1 MRKRVLLAMF
11 LGALFAAPAN
21 AAFINV
27 NDNDLANITLT
38 AGDFEGGFFVD
49 GVLLTSGLGNSASIT
64 FADGAVH
71 TVSGTWIT
79 NGLVGPAVNI
89 LFALPASP
97 TNVTS
102 FLRLSMP
109 SANNLVGDFGGF
121 TGATYFVTALAT
133 LAQNGQVVNAGL
145 PFLSISFDS
154 EAPAQTVPEP
164 ATLLLFGLGTLTL
177 APRLRNMGNKLVRK
191 RG

>member
-1 MRKRVLLAMF
+1 MRKRVVLFAMV

-21 AAFINV
+21 AAFINI

-49 GVLLTSGLGNSASIT
+49 GVLLTQGLGSSASIT
-64 FADGAVH
+64 FADGATH
-71 TVSGTWIT
+71 TISASWISSGAPTP
-79 NGLVGPAVNI
+79 LNI

-102 FLRLSMP
+102 FVRFTMTDPAGILVSLS
-109 SANNLVGDFGGF
+109 GDFGGF

-133 LAQNGQVVNAGL
+133 NAQNGQVVGGAVPNL
-145 PFLSISFDS
+145 TVSFDS
-154 EAPAQTVPEP
+154 ETPQQVPEP
-164 ATLLLFGLGTLTL
+164 TSLMLLGFGLAGV
-177 APRLRNMGNKLVRK
+177 GVR
-191 RG
+191 RWRQRTAS